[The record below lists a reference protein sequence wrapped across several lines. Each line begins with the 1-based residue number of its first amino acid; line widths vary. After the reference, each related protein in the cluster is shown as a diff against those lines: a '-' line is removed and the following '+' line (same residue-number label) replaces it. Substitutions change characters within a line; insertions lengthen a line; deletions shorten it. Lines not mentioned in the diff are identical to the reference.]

1 MSYRPKL
8 NVDARLVDLMAK
20 NPWAE
25 AGRSIGAGLIALGE
39 RKNLRAKEAKA
50 DKEKEEKLK
59 AIGALNEI
67 TNPELS
73 QKMKEKGANP
83 ALVEFAQPQPKKVHN
98 TIVNENGVLSG
109 VYNDGST
116 FDTNIRPKNK
126 ELEQF
131 GYNQAL
137 NAQNNDA
144 RAVLNAK
151 KLQQE
156 MLKQQ
161 KEHSFKHNENLINLG
176 FKENENQKDRIH
188 KKQESEKDRRL
199 RLEQK
204 AQDIKSRGQ
213 EKQKDRAL
221 RQALAPKKNSL
232 IEFDAATPAQKAWA
246 VNNNRWSRDKNGKRF
261 INLNGFSSKQNSTN
275 FGDLEL

>member
-50 DKEKEEKLK
+50 DKEKEQKIK

-83 ALVEFAQPQPKKVHN
+83 ALVEFAQPKPKKVHN

-156 MLKQQ
+156 MVRQQ
-161 KEHSFKHNENLINLG
+161 KEHNFKHNENLINLG
-176 FKENENQKDRIH
+176 FKESENQKDR
-188 KKQESEKDRRL
+188 RL
-199 RLEQK
+199 KLEQK

-213 EKQKDRAL
+213 ERQKDRAL
-221 RQALAPKKNSL
+221 RQALAPKKNSI

-246 VNNNRWSRDKNGKRF
+246 VNNNRWSRDKNGKRI
-261 INLNGFSSKQNSTN
+261 INLNGFSSKQNLTN